1 MPFFDIPTYTA
12 CLRRQHATASGLVTG
27 LTFSSVDDRLCAL
40 VSSGRLTVARTNY
53 PDRATTTN
61 GVPGY
66 ARALCAGEEGLYVAG
81 DFGLLRTAW
90 AGDKG
95 VMLFPN
101 TRVQALVK
109 GEEGVFAAVE
119 GGWVVVIE
127 EGERESCPVSA
138 VGGEVE
144 VGCLCAMPEG
154 GFLVVRLA
162 AFARIFHGIEHG
174 SLKRSNKLYRF
185 TELLLLNLLIPVVS
199 FTTSRRV
206 AMMDLLDSMTY
217 VRDVTRF
224 VKFLSVLHR

>member
-1 MPFFDIPTYTA
+1 MFIRHSLTRRIISLGDIRLALQLLSTTVRVPRSLHPVPHLPEPRPLPQNITMPFFDIPTYTA

-27 LTFSSVDDRLCAL
+27 LTFSSTDDRLCAL

-66 ARALCAGEEGLYVAG
+66 ARALCAGQEGLYVAG

-95 VMLFPN
+95 IMLFPE

-119 GGWVVVIE
+119 GGWIVVIE
-127 EGERESCPVSA
+127 EGERESSPVLA

-144 VGCLCAMPEG
+144 VGCLCALPEG
-154 GFLVVRLA
+154 GFLAVRLLA
-162 AFARIFHGIEHG
+162 IAR
-174 SLKRSNKLYRF
+174 
-185 TELLLLNLLIPVVS
+185 VV
-199 FTTSRRV
+199 
-206 AMMDLLDSMTY
+206 
-217 VRDVTRF
+217 
-224 VKFLSVLHR
+224 